1 MITNVKITTFL
12 PKFWSIKQK
21 VYQHLIIP
29 PSKWKKTH
37 KLDHESS
44 INPELIIVVQEI
56 IKQTWTREVSIQI
69 EEFDFMSSLEIN
81 KKKKKSWLMLMLEAA
96 QEFIDF
102 KEAQLED
109 Q

>member
-1 MITNVKITTFL
+1 M
-12 PKFWSIKQK
+12 
-21 VYQHLIIP
+21 
-29 PSKWKKTH
+29 KKNPH

-81 KKKKKSWLMLMLEAA
+81 KKKAGWCWCLKLLKNLLTSKKLNL
-96 QEFIDF
+96 
-102 KEAQLED
+102 KTN
-109 Q
+109 

>member
-1 MITNVKITTFL
+1 M
-12 PKFWSIKQK
+12 
-21 VYQHLIIP
+21 
-29 PSKWKKTH
+29 KKKNPH

-109 Q
+109 QQKVEEKK

>member
-1 MITNVKITTFL
+1 M
-12 PKFWSIKQK
+12 
-21 VYQHLIIP
+21 
-29 PSKWKKTH
+29 
-37 KLDHESS
+37 DHESS

-81 KKKKKSWLMLMLEAA
+81 KKKSWLMLMLEAA

-109 Q
+109 QQKVEEKKIENISTTNNANLQ